1 MISINSANFGFLK
14 ADSPQ
19 LVRLGAL
26 AEHYFQDD
34 PNTCLIKLRQF
45 SELLAQTTA
54 ANAGLLASPDE
65 PQADLLRRLKFE
77 RILPGETGDLFHQL
91 RIAGN
96 RATHHQ
102 GGTHAEALASLKIA
116 RQLAIWFYRTFK
128 KDPKFSPGPFTPPP
142 DPAAA
147 SQAIHEELAR
157 LRKVARR
164 DSERSHARC
173 A

>member
-45 SELLAQTTA
+45 GELLAQTTA
-54 ANAGLLASPDE
+54 ANAGLLASPEE

-116 RQLAIWFYRTFK
+116 RQLWRNKSISPSGLK
-128 KDPKFSPGPFTPPP
+128 KPSLGSNAWEKSL
-142 DPAAA
+142 PAQW
-147 SQAIHEELAR
+147 S
-157 LRKVARR
+157 
-164 DSERSHARC
+164 S
-173 A
+173 